1 MKFARVEI
9 SKYFGAQHF
18 DEDKRT
24 SRSGLTKSNKYKSSK
39 EILRALLV

>member
-1 MKFARVEI
+1 MKFACVEI

-24 SRSGLTKSNKYKSSK
+24 SRASRTKSNKFKSSE
-39 EILRALLV
+39 EI

>member
-1 MKFARVEI
+1 MKFASVEI

-24 SRSGLTKSNKYKSSK
+24 RQSGLTESN
-39 EILRALLV
+39 